1 MRSKGF
7 LLYKIKMYA
16 ISRAVLSAVL
26 TYVTHYS
33 VTKVYSS
40 FCVPDGVWG
49 FFQGSIITGSPMCAS
64 ALTVITNTHSAY
76 STMVLAGLSRF
87 IVDIIADGSAYLSG
101 GGAVGTKGKDEA
113 PQADQHQE

>member
-1 MRSKGF
+1 
-7 LLYKIKMYA
+7 MYA

-26 TYVTHYS
+26 TYVAHYG
-33 VTKVYSS
+33 VTKLYSS

-64 ALTVITNTHSAY
+64 ALTVMTNTHSAY

-87 IVDIIADGSAYLSG
+87 VVDVVSDSAAYLSG
-101 GGAVGTKGKDEA
+101 GSKESSTATPER
-113 PQADQHQE
+113 HQE